1 MPAEPIA
8 EHVAGLDPAIA
19 AKRAHA
25 NTLAMPSPPG
35 TRLIHACSAAYRSW
49 PARDRPIAAPFR
61 MKSGI
66 ESSVMLAISS

>member
-8 EHVAGLDPAIA
+8 EQVAGLEPAIA
-19 AKRAHA
+19 ANRAQA
-25 NTLAMPSPPG
+25 NTLAMPRPPG
-35 TRLIHACSAAYRSW
+35 TRPIQACSAAYRSW

-66 ESSVMLAISS
+66 DSSVMLAISS